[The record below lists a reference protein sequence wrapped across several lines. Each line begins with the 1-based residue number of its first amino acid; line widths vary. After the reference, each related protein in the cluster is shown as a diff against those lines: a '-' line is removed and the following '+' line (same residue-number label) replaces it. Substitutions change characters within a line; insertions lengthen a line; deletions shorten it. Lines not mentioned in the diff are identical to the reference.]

1 MLIDKKYLTP
11 EYISLL
17 CIGLLRYDIT
27 NFKDSSLSNINTFL
41 NYFFST
47 KQQLYKVFINVY
59 ETENPIFFKIL
70 SLITEYKT
78 INVNSDVVEIRQYII
93 DKIENTINN
102 NTFNKLQNFIKF
114 VTDNRNSNK
123 YNNSSINIEFDKIL
137 KFILLHGSILDLY
150 NLHSQFYTL
159 EKPEI
164 EYEQQ
169 LSKLFL
175 KYENSLINDDFVLG
189 NDEKELNEALQES
202 AMIHEEC
209 REVPIL
215 SKIKFIEKKRIAI
228 LVGAS
233 GAGKSMFL
241 CHSTAEYLKTVK
253 DNNKKNIVFYF
264 TFENSKTET
273 FLRIIS
279 NICNIDLNKLKYDIL
294 DEEKRKKIIELYFKY
309 RDKNTILVIVE
320 LPPKRHNMLTIEACI
335 DRVLLKFKDSEV
347 YAVMLDYVDKMLPI
361 DNRKS
366 LRTDEIVGNI
376 VDDFKALSKKYD
388 TCGLTVSQFNREG
401 VKKSKSGDEIASG
414 TDIGGGWSK
423 YENADIVI
431 TMQVKDTY
439 QELGYNMVVL
449 YNEKHRYHPDG
460 TIIECIYKPN
470 YARFEPSSE
479 EVGGCMAGQFEKKTK
494 TNNEIS
500 KNTVLF

>member
-1 MLIDKKYLTP
+1 
-11 EYISLL
+11 
-17 CIGLLRYDIT
+17 
-27 NFKDSSLSNINTFL
+27 
-41 NYFFST
+41 
-47 KQQLYKVFINVY
+47 
-59 ETENPIFFKIL
+59 
-70 SLITEYKT
+70 
-78 INVNSDVVEIRQYII
+78 
-93 DKIENTINN
+93 
-102 NTFNKLQNFIKF
+102 
-114 VTDNRNSNK
+114 
-123 YNNSSINIEFDKIL
+123 
-137 KFILLHGSILDLY
+137 LY